1 MVYTCLWD
9 MLDIDMFL
17 WSVLVCGTCW
27 ILTCSYGTCLWDML
41 DIDMFLWSILVC
53 GTCWILTC
61 SYGLYLF
68 VGHVGY

>member
-1 MVYTCLWD
+1 MVCTCLWD

-41 DIDMFLWSILVC
+41 DIDMFLW
-53 GTCWILTC
+53 
-61 SYGLYLF
+61 YLF